1 MATIIKTLDTDY
13 IVNSSDQFLTLEVII
28 GSIGQTGQTVL
39 TIDDKSPQSVTIGDL
54 PDSFTGGLLPSKID
68 KNENLDNK
76 ILKIKTSIVD
86 ISRDT
91 NNTELIVRVRGGKFG
106 FKEYSLALVVK
117 AEGDDAYY
125 EVTINF
131 INA

>member
-13 IVNSSDQFLTLEVII
+13 IVNSSDQFVTLEVII
-28 GSIGQTGQTVL
+28 GSVGQTGQTVL

-54 PDSFTGGLLPSKID
+54 PDSFVGGLLPSRID
-68 KNENLDNK
+68 KNKNLDGK
-76 ILKIKTSIVD
+76 ILKVKTSIVD
-86 ISRDT
+86 TSRDT

-106 FKEYSLALVVK
+106 FKEYTLLSVVRV
-117 AEGDDAYY
+117 EGDDAYY